1 MFDDNYQL
9 SKNRTHADW
18 QKKIPL
24 QKKIGLF
31 SLIACNERCLKKHLN
46 QNFKLRIK
54 EISL

>member
-18 QKKIPL
+18 QKKILL